1 MHPDLFWREL
11 SFEEGEASVLVPAVL
26 AVVVAWFAVVVG
38 AEIADVAHAVEEASG
53 AEFAA

>member
-11 SFEEGEASVLVPAVL
+11 SSEEGEASVLVPAVL
-26 AVVVAWFAVVVG
+26 AVVVAWFAVVVE

-53 AEFAA
+53 AEFVA